1 VKFLSKISDI
11 SFPATCIKQMATP
24 APPPMMMVDP
34 SALTLSSQVANTRA
48 DLLNAGAN
56 NTSAVLQ
63 SGSGDTQTL
72 LQTACGDTAS
82 IIAAT
87 ERQSFHTQAGVDRAA
102 IATGNAIGSG
112 FFETRG
118 LMNGGAAENRATTN
132 INGIESRGLLHSNF
146 FENRVALNNGFT
158 SNLLASKD
166 TQLGICQSEGKVRHE
181 LSNVAGLLSGQIS
194 ASREAISGLVGNL
207 ALQNQLEMSKYF
219 AISERENN
227 KQFALATLAA
237 SQNAAKIQEELA
249 ECCCEIKETVNST
262 ANATQALIQA
272 SETNRIREEL
282 ASAQQ
287 ENLYLR
293 LRPVT

>member
-1 VKFLSKISDI
+1 MSA
-11 SFPATCIKQMATP
+11 PA
-24 APPPMMMVDP
+24 PPMMMIDP
-34 SALTLSSQVANTRA
+34 SAMNLSSQVSNTRA

-63 SGSGDTQTL
+63 GASGDTQTL
-72 LQTACGDTAS
+72 LQTACGDTANL
-82 IIAAT
+82 IAAS
-87 ERQSFHTQAGVDRAA
+87 ERQSFHTQAAIDRNG
-102 IATGNAIGSG
+102 IAQANNINGG

-118 LMNGGAAENRATTN
+118 LMNGGAVENRATTN
-132 INGIESRGLLHSNF
+132 LNGVESRSLLHSNF
-146 FENRVALNNGFT
+146 FENRVAQNNGFT
-158 SNLLASKD
+158 ANLLATKD
-166 TQLGICQSEGKVRHE
+166 AQLATCISEGKVRQE

-194 ASREAISGLVGNL
+194 VSREAITGLVGNL
-207 ALQNQLEMSKYF
+207 ALQNQVELSKYF

-237 SQNAAKIQEELA
+237 SANAAKIQGDLA

-262 ANATQALIQA
+262 ANATQALVQA
-272 SETNRIREEL
+272 SETNRVREEL

-293 LRPVT
+293 LRPVA